1 MGLKD
6 HLKEMVCIII
16 LLIGS
21 IVGCYILKNPV
32 IYITCDLLIIIKFFN
47 LLFFEKVR
55 NIYAL

>member
-6 HLKEMVCIII
+6 YLKEMICIII
-16 LLIGS
+16 LLTGS

-47 LLFFEKVR
+47 LLFLKK
-55 NIYAL
+55 

>member
-6 HLKEMVCIII
+6 YLKEMIYIII

-47 LLFFEKVR
+47 LLFLKK
-55 NIYAL
+55 